1 MPGSELHIRDV
12 ILVGVSLRGDD
23 AAPLAF
29 AEALAGHTGAPL
41 MLVHAYPLE
50 PLIAIPPPQWERDL
64 RDHAIEGLEGLAA
77 PLRERA
83 DVTVEARANPSPVRA
98 LHEAAEEHGASVL
111 VAGAHRGHALP
122 GGVGERL
129 LHAAPCAVAV
139 VPREDRVRPWGLRRI
154 GVAFVDGPEGEDAL
168 ALAAGIARDCGGR
181 VSSFTVVEREPQAP
195 ESARVEEIV
204 AKVRASVA
212 GDLLEATEVLVG
224 EPADALIG
232 VSARLDLL
240 VCGSRG
246 YGPVRS
252 LIVGGVSR
260 NLAHAAACPVL
271 VVPRGPVPGVRG
283 VGGVG

>member
-1 MPGSELHIRDV
+1 VAWHEFHIRDV

-29 AEALAGHTGAPL
+29 AAALAGHTGAPL
-41 MLVHAYPLE
+41 VLVHAYAYE
-50 PLIAIPPPQWERDL
+50 PLIAIPPPQWEHDL
-64 RDHAIEGLEGLAA
+64 RERTMEGLEDLAA
-77 PLRERA
+77 PLRGRLSVTLEVRA
-83 DVTVEARANPSPVRA
+83 SPSPVRA

-111 VAGAHRGHALP
+111 VAGARRGHTLP

-129 LHAAPCAVAV
+129 LHAAPCAVAL
-139 VPREDRVRPWGLRRI
+139 VPGEYPVRPWGLRRI

-181 VSSFTVVEREPQAP
+181 VSSFTVAAREPPAP
-195 ESARVEEIV
+195 ESARVDEIL
-204 AKVRASVA
+204 AKVRASVP
-212 GDLLEATEVLVG
+212 GDLLEATELLVG
-224 EPADALIG
+224 DPAEELIG
-232 VSARLDLL
+232 VSAGLDLL

-252 LIVGGVSR
+252 LILGGVSR
-260 NLAHAAACPVL
+260 SLAHAAACPVL

-283 VGGVG
+283 AGGVG